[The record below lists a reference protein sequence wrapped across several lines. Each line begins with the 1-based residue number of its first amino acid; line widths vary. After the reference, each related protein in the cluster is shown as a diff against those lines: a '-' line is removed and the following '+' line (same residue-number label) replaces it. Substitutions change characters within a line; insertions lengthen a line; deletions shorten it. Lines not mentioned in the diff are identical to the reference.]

1 MAGISDTVMRDSLE
15 AERARAAGQ
24 PNFVCKVTNLFE
36 GGSKM
41 SVRKLAVL
49 GALVVCFAAAT
60 ASAQTTITVLNVADT
75 HSHLDMTGPKDAN
88 LNGTLYGMAKAA
100 SVIGMTKMT
109 EPNVL
114 TLHGGDAFH
123 GDLLFQQY
131 FGVPE
136 LQMMQA
142 LGFDAMALGNHEF
155 DLGPDTLAYILYT
168 AYGTDT
174 LPLLSANVDFSAVP
188 ELGLDT
194 WIKPTMMKEV
204 GGVQVGI
211 FGMTV
216 PTNPTTNNGAVQIL
230 GGDDPAVVVGIA
242 YQTMM
247 ALRGAGA
254 QVVICLSHLGALY
267 DQAIAANVPGIDVIL
282 GAHDHYEWA
291 QPLVIPNPYGG
302 QTIVTAVGKHY
313 EKIAKMHLTVDA
325 TGVSLADF
333 TLIPLD
339 ATIPGA
345 PEIQGVVD
353 QLKLGVV
360 QHYGDV
366 YHTKVG
372 YAPWD
377 IKTTFDPRWTM
388 RDTGMGNLITDA
400 LRLKTRTDIAIT
412 ANGLISEGITKG
424 WIVGADVFRPVSYG
438 YDTATGLGLKLV
450 TFKFTGAELI
460 KGLETTLAY
469 YGISEDF
476 FLQVSGVQFKFDSS
490 RDVGSRVLLSTVKI
504 NGRPLSLTKTYSCT
518 VNEGIAMLIPLL
530 GITVTDMVPLP
541 DLEYNVLKDYI
552 HRMYIPAY
560 TSQGR
565 IRDVAAGVGAEIAEI
580 ETTDATG
587 EVAGGCSAAGSASSF
602 SLALLALGF
611 VVLRRRR

>member
-1 MAGISDTVMRDSLE
+1 
-15 AERARAAGQ
+15 
-24 PNFVCKVTNLFE
+24 
-36 GGSKM
+36 M
-41 SVRKLAVL
+41 SVRRLAVL
-49 GALVVCFAAAT
+49 GALVVCFAVAT
-60 ASAQTTITVLNVADT
+60 ANAQTTITVLNVADT
-75 HSHLDMTGPKDAN
+75 HSHLDLTGPKDAH
-88 LNGTLYGMAKAA
+88 LNGTLGGIAKAA
-100 SVIGMTKMT
+100 TVIGMTKMT

-123 GDLLFQQY
+123 GDLLFQKY

-142 LGFDAMALGNHEF
+142 LGFDAMAVGNHEF

-168 AYGTDT
+168 AYGTGGV
-174 LPLLSANVDFSAVP
+174 PLLSANLDFSAVP

-194 WIKPTMMKEV
+194 WIKPTMMKDV
-204 GGVQVGI
+204 GGVTVGI

-216 PTNPTTNNGAVQIL
+216 PTNPTTNNGAVGIL
-230 GGDDPAVVVGIA
+230 GGDDPATVIGIA

-267 DQAIAANVPGIDVIL
+267 DQGIAANVPGIDVIL

-313 EKIAKMHLTVDA
+313 EKVGKLRLNVGP
-325 TGVSLADF
+325 TGVSMLDF
-333 TLIPLD
+333 ALIPLD
-339 ATIPGA
+339 TTVPTA
-345 PEIQGVVD
+345 PEMQGIVD

-360 QHYGDV
+360 QQYGDV

-377 IKTTFDPRWTM
+377 IKTTFDPRWSM

-400 LRLKTRTDIAIT
+400 QRGKGHTDLAIT

-424 WIVGADVFRPVSYG
+424 WIVGADIFRPVSYG
-438 YDTATGLGLKLV
+438 YDPATGLGLKLV
-450 TFKFTGAELI
+450 TVKISGAELI

-469 YGISEDF
+469 YGIAEDF
-476 FLQVSGVQFKFDSS
+476 FLQVSGMNFKFDSS
-490 RDVGSRVLLSTVKI
+490 KDVGSRVILSSVRIGGKAL
-504 NGRPLSLTKTYSCT
+504 NPTKLYSCT
-518 VNEGIAMLIPLL
+518 VNEGIYMLLPLM
-530 GITVTDMVPLP
+530 GIQVSSPVPLP

-552 HRMYIPAY
+552 HRVYIPAY

-565 IRDVAAGVGAEIAEI
+565 ILDVAHVTTQLAEVEAE
-580 ETTDATG
+580 DPTG
-587 EVAGGCSAAGSASSF
+587 EVAGGCIAARTASGAG
-602 SLALLALGF
+602 LALLALGL
-611 VVLRRRR
+611 VALRARRRR

>member
-1 MAGISDTVMRDSLE
+1 
-15 AERARAAGQ
+15 
-24 PNFVCKVTNLFE
+24 
-36 GGSKM
+36 M

-75 HSHLDMTGPKDAN
+75 HSHLDMDGPKDAN
-88 LNGTLYGMAKAA
+88 LNGTLHGMAKAA
-100 SVIGMTKMT
+100 TVIGMAKATD
-109 EPNVL
+109 PNVL
-114 TLHGGDAFH
+114 ALHGGDAFH
-123 GDLLFQQY
+123 GTLFFQKY

-142 LGFDAMALGNHEF
+142 IGFDAMALGNHEF
-155 DLGPDTLAYILYT
+155 DLGPDTLAYVLYT
-168 AYGTDT
+168 AYGTSP
-174 LPLLSANVDFSAVP
+174 LPILSANVDFSAVP
-188 ELGLDT
+188 ELGLDYYV
-194 WIKPTMMKEV
+194 KPTMMKEV

-230 GGDDPAVVVGIA
+230 GGDDPAVVIGIA

-247 ALRGAGA
+247 ALRAAGA
-254 QVVICLSHLGALY
+254 QVVICLSHLGSLY
-267 DQAIAANVPGIDVIL
+267 DEAIAANVPGIDVIL
-282 GAHDHYEWA
+282 TAHDHYEWA

-302 QTIVTAVGKHY
+302 QTILTAVGKHY
-313 EKIAKMHLTVDA
+313 EKVGKLRIDVGP
-325 TGVSLADF
+325 TGVTLKDF
-333 TLIPLD
+333 SFIPLD
-339 ATIPGA
+339 KTIPGA
-345 PEIQGVVD
+345 PQIQGVVD
-353 QLKLGVV
+353 QLKLGVA
-360 QHYGDV
+360 QQFGDV

-377 IKTTFDPRWTM
+377 IKNTFDPRWSM

-400 LRLKTRTDIAIT
+400 MRLKTHTDIAIT
-412 ANGLISEGITKG
+412 ANGLISEGLVKG
-424 WIVGADVFRPVSYG
+424 WIVGDDIFKPVSYG

-460 KGLETTLAY
+460 KGLETTLAM
-469 YGISEDF
+469 YGINEDF
-476 FLQVSGVQFKFDSS
+476 FLQLSGVTYKFDSS
-490 RDVGSRVLLSTVKI
+490 KDVGSRVILSSVEI
-504 NGRPLSLTKTYSCT
+504 NGRPLNPTKVYSCT

-541 DLEYNVLKDYI
+541 DLEYNVLRDYI
-552 HRMYIPAY
+552 HRLYIPPY
-560 TSQGR
+560 TSEGR
-565 IRDVAAGVGAEIAEI
+565 IRDAAAVVVSRDVAI
-580 ETTDATG
+580 ETGDTG

-602 SLALLALGF
+602 GLALLALGF